1 MDWSAAVAYGAMG
14 GAIVEAVVFYGR
26 ISTWQAVRHRVLAR
40 GRGRLPSLRRYID
53 LPSDL
58 LAAVTRLLLGAGAG
72 WLFHSQITGVYA
84 AVAVGASAPALLRQ
98 LGAAKS
104 VRGSADDATATGSR
118 RGRAAVG
125 DIAAGNERTATPGA
139 AFGSGGVNE
148 QWGEGSG

>member
-1 MDWSAAVAYGAMG
+1 MDWPTAVAYGAMG

-26 ISTWQAVRHRVLAR
+26 ISTWQAMRHRVLAK
-40 GRGRLPSLRRYID
+40 GKGRLPPLRRYID

-104 VRGSADDATATGSR
+104 VRGAVEGPSSSEPAGERRSRGHTTGGEPATSPEAALGS
-118 RGRAAVG
+118 GS
-125 DIAAGNERTATPGA
+125 AAG
-139 AFGSGGVNE
+139 
-148 QWGEGSG
+148 QWGESSE